1 MSEPESQLE
10 TQDKKK
16 KGILRGCLIAIVAWI
31 AFVSIFAVVVTRLDP
46 TYTELEGAAAPLIKA
61 LQEYKIEHG
70 NYPATVDALTPK
82 YVTSIPVCPGKK
94 VSIPYFKEKELDEY
108 ELICYGF
115 FTHKLRYRSRTGEWD
130 SFD

>member
-1 MSEPESQLE
+1 MSEPESQFE

-16 KGILRGCLIAIVAWI
+16 GILRRCLIAIVAWI

-70 NYPATVDALTPK
+70 NYPDTVDALTPK
-82 YVTSIPVCPGKK
+82 YVTSIPVCPGEK
-94 VSIPYFKEKELDEY
+94 VSIPYFKERELDEY